1 MGFLDDISRNSN
13 LDASQLSSI
22 NGLLLERLRLGV
34 VEILLRCAMDS
45 GLDSDC
51 IDSIATAICDFVVK
65 HRDELPCE
73 MDMFQPDPLF

>member
-1 MGFLDDISRNSN
+1 MLSISPQGFSRTGIPIMTIYK
-13 LDASQLSSI
+13 LSQ
-22 NGLLLERLRLGV
+22 RT
-34 VEILLRCAMDS
+34 ILTCAMDS